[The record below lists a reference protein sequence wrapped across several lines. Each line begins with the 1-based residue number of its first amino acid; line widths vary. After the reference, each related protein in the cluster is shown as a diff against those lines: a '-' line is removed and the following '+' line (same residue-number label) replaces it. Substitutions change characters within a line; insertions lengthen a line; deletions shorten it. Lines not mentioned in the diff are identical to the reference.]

1 MATRMLVD
9 ASHDEETR
17 VVIVKGTRLEEFD
30 YETASK
36 KQLKGNIYL
45 AKVTRV
51 EPSLQAAFVEYGG
64 NRHGFLPFSEIHPDY
79 YQVPVSDRDVL
90 LEQESL
96 AEKQAVEKED
106 KEAEQSQ
113 KKPTSKAPDNLVA
126 EPVSDDEDGVV
137 DDAGDTLGGIET
149 VDSEDTDVVENLG
162 GDDEAEP
169 GHKTN
174 IKRNYKIQEVIKRR
188 QILLIQVVKEE
199 RGNKG
204 AALTTYISL
213 PGRYSV
219 LMPNTGRGGGISRKI
234 SIPADRKRLKKIA
247 TELEVPEGV
256 GVIIRTAGLNRT
268 RVEIRR
274 DYEFLLRMW
283 DDIRE
288 LTLKSIAP
296 CCVYEEA
303 NLIKRSIRDLYSKD
317 ISEILVE
324 GDNGYRVAKD
334 FMRKLMP
341 SHAKKV
347 QPYRDRIPLFHRFQ
361 VEQQFASMYNPEVTL
376 KSGGYIVI
384 NPTEALVSID
394 VNSGKA
400 TKERSIEETAVK
412 TNLEAAEEI
421 ARQLRLRDLAGLIVI
436 DFIDMDDNRN
446 NKAVERRVKDC
457 LKSDRARIQVGR
469 ISPFGLM
476 EMSRQRL
483 RPSFLETST
492 NVCTTCGG
500 SGFIRS
506 TESTA
511 LLIIRALEEEGVRE
525 RSNRITVTVHTDVAI
540 YLLNQKRSVIQELEN
555 VYGLTIVIM
564 ADPTLDMNEH
574 HLSREKTKTQDDDA
588 PAKKMELPSVISPI
602 VEDIDED
609 DEEEES
615 EEKESSSAKRR
626 RRRRRRKARDD
637 DDETEQSE
645 VETETESAPSEDTA
659 LENSD
664 EDEPRK
670 RRRGKRGGRR
680 RSRPNNGDAPKE
692 EIVVS
697 DIEPEIV
704 VIPIASSDDGG
715 SIVAPQAI
723 AARDVEL
730 DETETETP
738 TASAEAANIAEEK
751 PAKKPTRR
759 RPRRKKPEADAVIE
773 APASEASPVEAS
785 PASEE
790 TPQPAEGDASAEK
803 VRPRRRRS
811 PRKPRKEANT
821 EAVEEV
827 VAEPTAPKEE
837 AATEEKPKR
846 RRTRKA
852 ATPAVKDAE
861 KPAVVEKAVVAEK
874 PATQEKPAQ
883 SETPTKVEA
892 PAQVP
897 ETSSSVET
905 VVHNVSD
912 TPKTARRSGWWSRRK

>member
-30 YETASK
+30 YETSSK

-79 YQVPVSDRDVL
+79 YQIPVSDREEL
-90 LEQESL
+90 IEQESL
-96 AEKQAVEKED
+96 AEKEAS
-106 KEAEQSQ
+106 EAEEPQEE
-113 KKPTSKAPDNLVA
+113 TATAEAETKAESDKGDELVA
-126 EPVSDDEDGVV
+126 EPVSDDDEEGVV
-137 DDAGDTLGGIET
+137 DDEDDTLGGLET
-149 VDSEDTDVVENLG
+149 VDSEDQDVVENLG
-162 GDDEAEP
+162 GDDESEIT
-169 GHKTN
+169 HKAN
-174 IKRNYKIQEVIKRR
+174 VKRHYKIQEVIKRR
-188 QILLIQVVKEE
+188 QILLVQVVKEE

-234 SIPADRKRLKKIA
+234 ANPSDRKRLKKIA
-247 TELEVPEGV
+247 SELEVPEGV

-268 RVEIRR
+268 KVEIRR

-288 LTLKSIAP
+288 LTLKSMAP

-303 NLIKRSIRDLYSKD
+303 NLIKRSIRDLYNKD
-317 ISEILVE
+317 INEILVE

-421 ARQLRLRDLAGLIVI
+421 SRQLRLRDLAGLIVI

-446 NKAVERRVKDC
+446 NKAVERKLKDC

-469 ISPFGLM
+469 ISPFGLL

-492 NVCTTCGG
+492 NVCPTCGG
-500 SGFIRS
+500 SGFVRS

-511 LLIIRALEEEGVRE
+511 LLIIRALEEEGVRG
-525 RSNRITVTVHTDVAI
+525 RSAKITVTVHTDVAI
-540 YLLNQKRSVIQELEN
+540 YLLNQKRSVIQDLEAN
-555 VYGLTIVIM
+555 YGLTILIL
-564 ADPTLDMNEH
+564 ADPTMNMNDH
-574 HLSREKTKTQDDDA
+574 KIDREKGVRNA
-588 PAKKMELPSVISPI
+588 PVPTSDNMMEPAQPEAVQGGA
-602 VEDIDED
+602 V
-609 DEEEES
+609 EEEIEDTQETEDT
-615 EEKESSSAKRR
+615 EERESSSAKRR
-626 RRRRRRKARDD
+626 RRRRRRKPRDEAD
-637 DDETEQSE
+637 RDNAVEADSDSNEETADGETQGENGDE
-645 VETETESAPSEDTA
+645 
-659 LENSD
+659 
-664 EDEPRK
+664 EPRK

-680 RSRPNNGDAPKE
+680 RSRGRDNAGNETEDRGSEAAAAAT
-692 EIVVS
+692 

-704 VIPIASSDDGG
+704 IIPINGADDEGEKAASFEAKSVENTEDGDDAK
-715 SIVAPQAI
+715 S
-723 AARDVEL
+723 
-730 DETETETP
+730 
-738 TASAEAANIAEEK
+738 EEK
-751 PAKKPTRR
+751 KPARR
-759 RPRRKKPEADAVIE
+759 GRRRKK
-773 APASEASPVEAS
+773 VEDES
-785 PASEE
+785 SSEE
-790 TPQPAEGDASAEK
+790 GSTD
-803 VRPRRRRS
+803 
-811 PRKPRKEANT
+811 
-821 EAVEEV
+821 
-827 VAEPTAPKEE
+827 
-837 AATEEKPKR
+837 
-846 RRTRKA
+846 
-852 ATPAVKDAE
+852 ATPDAGDEDAE
-861 KPAVVEKAVVAEK
+861 
-874 PATQEKPAQ
+874 
-883 SETPTKVEA
+883 S
-892 PAQVP
+892 
-897 ETSSSVET
+897 
-905 VVHNVSD
+905 
-912 TPKTARRSGWWSRRK
+912 